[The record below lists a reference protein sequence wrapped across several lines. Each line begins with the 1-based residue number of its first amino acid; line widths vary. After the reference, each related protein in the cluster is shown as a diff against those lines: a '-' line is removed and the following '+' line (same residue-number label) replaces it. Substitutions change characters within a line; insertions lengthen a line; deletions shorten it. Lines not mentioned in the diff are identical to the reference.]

1 MLCVASFKKCF
12 AKQENP
18 ENTVANTPNSSI

>member
-1 MLCVASFKKCF
+1 MLCVAFFKKCF